1 MWFKKKK
8 ELPFYTRAKEFS
20 KLLELYAVN
29 FPNKILSCTIG
40 YKGKLLSCLFAS
52 KNGDIEI
59 VVVKDTIL
67 KNNTY
72 TIYYTNLVTGWR
84 FSIKANKDK
93 ISAEPNLGNSVKAKD
108 IDLAMYEF
116 ENYVKNYQ
124 VSLSDKEKHNSEI
137 DLLANNFQGGTV
149 A

>member
-1 MWFKKKK
+1 M
-8 ELPFYTRAKEFS
+8 
-20 KLLELYAVN
+20 
-29 FPNKILSCTIG
+29 
-40 YKGKLLSCLFAS
+40 
-52 KNGDIEI
+52 KND
-59 VVVKDTIL
+59 
-67 KNNTY
+67 TY

-84 FSIKANKDK
+84 FSIKASKNK
-93 ISAEPNLGNSVKAKD
+93 ISAKPNLGNSVKAKD